1 MQMKPTSND
10 SGLTSE
16 QRAFLASLSPQ
27 QREAMIGDVMRLRQ
41 TVEAGASK
49 RPDII
54 EWMESNFYLMDTGK
68 LITLFDFQAR
78 AIRQAVS
85 LDENGHYNY
94 STVLWSWPKKSA
106 KTSIIAGVA
115 DYIAE
120 NTPRGR
126 IALVANDQRQADS
139 RVGEYIRESIKI
151 GQRNGKRRGI
161 RITPSGYKIDYPNGA
176 RIEMLAIDPGGE
188 AGGNHDLLI
197 FSELHGWKSTAHQKM
212 FSEMTI
218 SPNKFGRSQRWID
231 TYAGYDGESPVLETL
246 YNTAVTEGRR
256 LWDDFEAYENRAAK
270 TFATWVTVP
279 LLPWQTEAYYREEA
293 ASIPQNEFDRMH
305 RNKWV
310 SSSETFI
317 QPEHWDACKVAELPP
332 LQNIDTSRVYNGQP
346 LVTDRRPWVF
356 AIDAAVSGDCFGIVG
371 VTKHY
376 REATK
381 DYIFVPRYAR
391 KWTPPKGGMIDFAE
405 PEAEI
410 RRLADEL
417 NVICWAYDEFQM
429 HDMATR
435 LRRNGVGWLKKM
447 TQSTERLKAD
457 KLLWDTIVQRRLQH
471 DGTLHDLREHITN
484 ANAELTGD
492 NKMRIVKR
500 NESRRIDLCVCLSM
514 AVATAAYLTI

>member
-1 MQMKPTSND
+1 MAT
-10 SGLTSE
+10 TE
-16 QRAFLASLSPQ
+16 QEVQAFIAALPPDE
-27 QREAMIGDVMRLRQ
+27 REAFFAEAISKRQ
-41 TVEAGASK
+41 TVEAGKAK

-151 GQRNGKRRGI
+151 GQRNGRRRGI

-176 RIEMLAIDPGGE
+176 RIEMLAVDPQGE

-197 FSELHGWKSTAHQKM
+197 FSELHGWKSSAHQKM
-212 FSEMTI
+212 FAEMTI

-279 LLPWQTEAYYREEA
+279 LLPWQTPEYYAEEA

-332 LQNIDTSRVYNGQP
+332 AIEYDHSRLYRGEP
-346 LVTDRRPWVF
+346 LSSTRLWVL
-356 AIDAAVSGDCFGIVG
+356 AVDAAVSGDCFGIVG

-376 REATK
+376 RPETK
-381 DYIFVPRYAR
+381 DYIFVPRYAK
-391 KWTPPKGGMIDFAE
+391 KWTPPKGGIIDFAE
-405 PEAEI
+405 PEAEL
-410 RRLADEL
+410 RRLVKEE
-417 NVICWAYDEFQM
+417 NVICCVYDAYQM
-429 HDMATR
+429 ADMANR
-435 LRRNGVGWLKKM
+435 LRRDGVTWMLEFNQGKD
-447 TQSTERLKAD
+447 RNIAD
-457 KLLWDTIVQRRLQH
+457 KMLWDTIVQRRLQH

-484 ANAELTGD
+484 ANAEITSD
-492 NKMRIVKR
+492 HKMRIVKR
-500 NESRRIDLCVCLSM
+500 NESKRIDLCVCLSM
-514 AVATAAYLTI
+514 AVKEADHLNI